1 MGNNA
6 FSFINSLQLVAA
18 FAVVGLSLY
27 FLYTI
32 ADILLIFLAAVIFA
46 IALDKPLDSLVNR
59 GVGRATAT
67 VLIYTIFLIL
77 TIFAIVF
84 TVPPFIQEV
93 RNLTTDLSNRVESS
107 QFDLVPLSDSE
118 LPALNGNDYLR
129 SATDFFQSSSQ
140 IVIDTAVRVY
150 SGLLTFFVIFFL
162 SLFLNIQG
170 EGVKKFIKVFI
181 PVRHQLYATSLFEK
195 IQKQVSNWLWGK
207 TISSIFVVFIIFP
220 GLLLLDIPY
229 AITFTLLA
237 FFLNYIPF
245 VGPLLAG
252 IMPVMLG
259 FLISPWH
266 AVAVASL
273 YLFAN
278 TVESFIIIPVLF
290 KQSIQLNPLVLI
302 FAVLV
307 GGRLG
312 GVLGILLSIPVAAII
327 TLLYEE
333 YNRTWRHREV
343 ESVVAE
349 QNSQLES

>member
-1 MGNNA
+1 MDNNILS
-6 FSFINSLQLVAA
+6 FSNSLRLVAA
-18 FAVVGLSLY
+18 FAVVGLGLY

-46 IALDKPLDSLVNR
+46 IALDRPLDALVKR

-67 VLIYTIFLIL
+67 VVIYTLFLFI
-77 TIFAIVF
+77 TIFAVVF
-84 TVPPFIQEV
+84 TVPPLIQEV
-93 RNLTTDLSNRVESS
+93 RNLTTDLSNRVEST
-107 QFDLVPLSDSE
+107 QLDFVPMDEDLLVVSNS
-118 LPALNGNDYLR
+118 DYLR

-140 IVIDTAVRVY
+140 VVIDTALRVY

-162 SLFLNIQG
+162 ALFLNIQG
-170 EGVKKFIKVFI
+170 EGVKKFIKVLI
-181 PVRHQLYATSLFEK
+181 PIRHQLYATGLFEK
-195 IQKQVSNWLWGK
+195 IQKQVSSWLWGK
-207 TISSIFVVFIIFP
+207 TISSIFVAFIVFP
-220 GLLLLDIPY
+220 GLVLLDIPY

-252 IMPVMLG
+252 IVPVLLG
-259 FLISPWH
+259 FMISPFH
-266 AVAVASL
+266 AFAVAFL
-273 YLFAN
+273 YFFAN
-278 TVESFIIIPVLF
+278 TVEGFIIIPLLL

-312 GVLGILLSIPVAAII
+312 GALGILLSIPVAAII

-333 YNRTWRHREV
+333 YHRNWYHRETSKQHV
-343 ESVVAE
+343 DE
-349 QNSQLES
+349 